1 MKKTQIRNSL
11 LLLLTA
17 TIWGTAFVAQSVGME
32 YVEAFTFTFAR
43 SIVGGIVLIPCIW
56 FLRWLKGREKAASVG
71 VVQSAGTMELC
82 GATQSSGVAESQG
95 MASRGVMCAK
105 RPLVTKVE
113 WIGGICCG
121 LALCAASNF
130 QQIGIAYTTVGK
142 AGFITALYVVIVP
155 IMGLFFKKR
164 VSFIVWIC
172 VVLSVIG
179 LYLLCMTEGSL
190 TLAYGDLL
198 VLICAILFSVH
209 IMVIDYFSPQG
220 DGVVMSCIQF
230 FVCGIVSGIIML
242 FVETPSVENVMA
254 AAMPILYAGVLS
266 SGVAY
271 TLQIV
276 GQKDMNPTV
285 ASLILCLESVVSALA
300 GWLIL
305 HEALTARELIGCVLM
320 FAAIVLAQVPMPGRK
335 K

>member
-1 MKKTQIRNSL
+1 MNKIQIRNSL

-56 FLRWLKGREKAASVG
+56 FLRWLKGRENKSSVE
-71 VVQSAGTMELC
+71 TYD
-82 GATQSSGVAESQG
+82 VA
-95 MASRGVMCAK
+95 RVK
-105 RPLVTKVE
+105 RPFVTKTE
-113 WIGGICCG
+113 WLGGICCG

-142 AGFITALYVVIVP
+142 AGFITALYVVLVP
-155 IMGLFFKKR
+155 VLGLFFKKR
-164 VSFIVWIC
+164 VSIVVWIC

-198 VLICAILFSVH
+198 VLICAFLFSVH
-209 IMVIDYFSPQG
+209 IMVIDYFSPKG

-230 FVCGIVSGIIML
+230 FVCGILSGVIML
-242 FVETPSVENVMA
+242 FVESPSVENMMA

-305 HEALTARELIGCVLM
+305 HEALTVRELIGCVLM
-320 FAAIVLAQVPMPGRK
+320 FAAIVLAQVPMPGK

>member
-56 FLRWLKGREKAASVG
+56 FLRWLKGREKKTSCDV
-71 VVQSAGTMELC
+71 T
-82 GATQSSGVAESQG
+82 
-95 MASRGVMCAK
+95 CAK
-105 RPLVTKVE
+105 RPHITKIE

-164 VSFIVWIC
+164 VSFVVWIC

-198 VLICAILFSVH
+198 VLICAVLFSVH
-209 IMVIDYFSPQG
+209 IMVIDHFSPQG

-242 FVETPSVENVMA
+242 FVETPSLENIMA

-305 HEALTARELIGCVLM
+305 HEALTARELLGCVLM
-320 FAAIVLAQVPMPGRK
+320 FVAIVLAQVPMPEWK

>member
-1 MKKTQIRNSL
+1 MKKKQIRNSL

-56 FLRWLKGREKAASVG
+56 FLRWLKGREKKASVT
-71 VVQSAGTMELC
+71 SC
-82 GATQSSGVAESQG
+82 DVASH
-95 MASRGVMCAK
+95 K
-105 RPLVTKVE
+105 RPMVTKVE

-155 IMGLFFKKR
+155 ILGLFFKKR

-198 VLICAILFSVH
+198 VLICAVLFSVH
-209 IMVIDYFSPQG
+209 IMVIDHFSPQG
-220 DGVVMSCIQF
+220 DGVIMSCIQF

-242 FVETPSVENVMA
+242 FVETPTIENIMA

-300 GWLIL
+300 GWAIL
-305 HEALTARELIGCVLM
+305 HEALTTRELFGCVLM
-320 FAAIVLAQVPMPGRK
+320 FVAIVLAQVPVPRK
-335 K
+335 E

>member
-32 YVEAFTFTFAR
+32 HVEAFTFTFAR

-56 FLRWLKGREKAASVG
+56 FLRWLKRREKAASVG
-71 VVQSAGTMELC
+71 VVQSAGTMEPC

-95 MASRGVMCAK
+95 MASRDVMYAK

-242 FVETPSVENVMA
+242 FVETPSLENILA

-305 HEALTARELIGCVLM
+305 HEALTVRELIGCVLM

>member
-56 FLRWLKGREKAASVG
+56 FLRWLKGREKKTSCDV
-71 VVQSAGTMELC
+71 T
-82 GATQSSGVAESQG
+82 
-95 MASRGVMCAK
+95 CAK
-105 RPLVTKVE
+105 RPHITKIE

-164 VSFIVWIC
+164 VSVVVWIC

-179 LYLLCMTEGSL
+179 
-190 TLAYGDLL
+190 
-198 VLICAILFSVH
+198 
-209 IMVIDYFSPQG
+209 
-220 DGVVMSCIQF
+220 
-230 FVCGIVSGIIML
+230 
-242 FVETPSVENVMA
+242 
-254 AAMPILYAGVLS
+254 
-266 SGVAY
+266 
-271 TLQIV
+271 
-276 GQKDMNPTV
+276 
-285 ASLILCLESVVSALA
+285 
-300 GWLIL
+300 
-305 HEALTARELIGCVLM
+305 
-320 FAAIVLAQVPMPGRK
+320 
-335 K
+335 

>member
-32 YVEAFTFTFAR
+32 HVEAFTFTFAR

-56 FLRWLKGREKAASVG
+56 FLRWLKGREKR
-71 VVQSAGTMELC
+71 AGEPC
-82 GATQSSGVAESQG
+82 GATQPFGVVEAQDTVLCDVTSD
-95 MASRGVMCAK
+95 K
-105 RPLVTKVE
+105 RPLVTKIE
-113 WIGGICCG
+113 LIGGICCG

-142 AGFITALYVVIVP
+142 AGFITALYVIIVP
-155 IMGLFFKKR
+155 ILGLFFKKR
-164 VSFIVWIC
+164 VSFVVWIS

-179 LYLLCMTEGSL
+179 LYLLCMTEGAL

-209 IMVIDYFSPQG
+209 IMVIDHFSPQG

-242 FVETPSVENVMA
+242 FVETPSIESIMA
-254 AAMPILYAGVLS
+254 AAVPILYAGVLS

-300 GWLIL
+300 GWVIL
-305 HEALTARELIGCVLM
+305 HEALTTRELLGCALM
-320 FAAIVLAQVPMPGRK
+320 FVAIVLAQVPMPRK

>member
-1 MKKTQIRNSL
+1 MKSVQIRNSL

-32 YVEAFTFTFAR
+32 HVEAFTFTFAR

-56 FLRWLKGREKAASVG
+56 FLRWLKGRESGESVTAAG
-71 VVQSAGTMELC
+71 
-82 GATQSSGVAESQG
+82 
-95 MASRGVMCAK
+95 R
-105 RPLVTKVE
+105 VE

-164 VSFIVWIC
+164 VSFVVWIC

-209 IMVIDYFSPQG
+209 IMVIDHFSPQG

-242 FVETPSVENVMA
+242 FVETPTIENIMA

-305 HEALTARELIGCVLM
+305 HEALTARELLGCVLM
-320 FAAIVLAQVPMPGRK
+320 FVAIVLAQVPMPEK

>member
-56 FLRWLKGREKAASVG
+56 FLRWLKGREKKTSCDV
-71 VVQSAGTMELC
+71 T
-82 GATQSSGVAESQG
+82 
-95 MASRGVMCAK
+95 CAK
-105 RPLVTKVE
+105 RPHITKIE

-164 VSFIVWIC
+164 VSFVVWIC

-198 VLICAILFSVH
+198 VLICAVLFSVH
-209 IMVIDYFSPQG
+209 IMVIDHFSPQG

-242 FVETPSVENVMA
+242 FVETPSLENIMA

-305 HEALTARELIGCVLM
+305 HEALTARELLGCVLM
-320 FAAIVLAQVPMPGRK
+320 FVAIVLAQVPMPERK

>member
-1 MKKTQIRNSL
+1 MKKKQIRNSL

-43 SIVGGIVLIPCIW
+43 SIVGGLVLIPCIW
-56 FLRWLKGREKAASVG
+56 FLRWLKGRENRTSELGSITSDDVM
-71 VVQSAGTMELC
+71 GTN
-82 GATQSSGVAESQG
+82 
-95 MASRGVMCAK
+95 
-105 RPLVTKVE
+105 RPLVTKIE

-130 QQIGIAYTTVGK
+130 QQIGMKYTTVGK

-155 IMGLFFKKR
+155 ILGLFFKKR
-164 VSFIVWIC
+164 VSFVVWIS

-198 VLICAILFSVH
+198 VLICAILFSIH
-209 IMVIDYFSPQG
+209 IMVIDHFSPQG

-242 FVETPSVENVMA
+242 FVETPTIENIMA

-300 GWLIL
+300 GWAIL
-305 HEALTARELIGCVLM
+305 HEALTTRELFGCVLM
-320 FAAIVLAQVPMPGRK
+320 FVAIVLAQVPMPGK

>member
-1 MKKTQIRNSL
+1 MKKKQIRNSL

-56 FLRWLKGREKAASVG
+56 FLGWLKGREKKASVT
-71 VVQSAGTMELC
+71 SC
-82 GATQSSGVAESQG
+82 DVA
-95 MASRGVMCAK
+95 RDK

-130 QQIGIAYTTVGK
+130 QQIGMAYTTVGK

-155 IMGLFFKKR
+155 ILGLFFKKR
-164 VSFIVWIC
+164 ASFIVWIC

-190 TLAYGDLL
+190 ALAYGDLL
-198 VLICAILFSVH
+198 VLICAVLFSVH
-209 IMVIDYFSPQG
+209 IMVIDHFSPQG
-220 DGVVMSCIQF
+220 DGVIMSCIQF

-242 FVETPSVENVMA
+242 FVETPTIENIMA

-300 GWLIL
+300 GWAIL
-305 HEALTARELIGCVLM
+305 HEALTTRELFGCVLM
-320 FAAIVLAQVPMPGRK
+320 FVAIVLAQVPVPRK
-335 K
+335 E

>member
-56 FLRWLKGREKAASVG
+56 FLRWLKKREKKAGMVTTSNAGDMDSSVSVLPGGMTSDAASG
-71 VVQSAGTMELC
+71 AG
-82 GATQSSGVAESQG
+82 
-95 MASRGVMCAK
+95 
-105 RPLVTKVE
+105 RPLITKVE

-155 IMGLFFKKR
+155 ILGLFFKGR
-164 VSFIVWIC
+164 VSFVVWIC
-172 VVLSVIG
+172 VALSVIG

-209 IMVIDYFSPQG
+209 IMVIDHFSPKG

-242 FVETPSVENVMA
+242 FVETPSIENILA

-305 HEALTARELIGCVLM
+305 HEALTVRELLGCVLM
-320 FAAIVLAQVPMPGRK
+320 FVAIVLAQVPMPERK